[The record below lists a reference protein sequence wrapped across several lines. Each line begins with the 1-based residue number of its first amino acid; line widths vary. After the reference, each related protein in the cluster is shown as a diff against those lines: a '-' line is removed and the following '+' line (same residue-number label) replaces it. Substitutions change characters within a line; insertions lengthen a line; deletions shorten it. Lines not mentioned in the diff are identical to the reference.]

1 MSKIPVVNEELI
13 EVLKRDLKKSSTIE
27 GTNHLIDFWR
37 DFKRDQPALAD
48 LLLTEM
54 RLVKNPK
61 EKGYLAHGAF
71 IIYHALRVQLEIDE
85 MNEAWGE

>member
-1 MSKIPVVNEELI
+1 MSKIPVVIEDLI
-13 EVLKRDLKKSSTIE
+13 EVFNRDLMMSSNIE
-27 GTNHLIDFWR
+27 GTNHLIDIRR
-37 DFKRDQPALAD
+37 DIKRDQPALAD